1 MGVRNLHSPRLLCRA
16 KTAGALHQAA
26 AGLRLLVQ
34 KHQLTFAPKHC
45 PVARCSHSHGALV
58 GTAAFTL
65 RYCALLCLPPPTK
78 LLWASGNQ
86 DNFTYSDKWHSSVCF
101 LTENTTFR
109 RQWESREL
117 HWLAVSGIFNIFLY
131 TTICILIR
139 QPELKGEGEIYKIK
153 VYWAMVSRTQYLVYP
168 RGVREHITPHNSHTV
183 HS

>member
-1 MGVRNLHSPRLLCRA
+1 MQWERASTDAESGICLTASHCALLSFKLLSKMGVRNLHRPRLLCRA

-26 AGLRLLVQ
+26 AVLRLLVQ

-65 RYCALLCLPPPTK
+65 SYCALLCLPPPTK

-101 LTENTTFR
+101 LTENKTFR
-109 RQWESREL
+109 RQWEGREL
-117 HWLAVSGIFNIFLY
+117 HWLAVSGTFNIFFYIQLY
-131 TTICILIR
+131 
-139 QPELKGEGEIYKIK
+139 
-153 VYWAMVSRTQYLVYP
+153 AS
-168 RGVREHITPHNSHTV
+168 
-183 HS
+183 